1 MLDITEVRFKKIEKG
16 NFLGYASV
24 CISDLVVIKEI
35 KLFEGKDG
43 RYIIMPGIK
52 LKEKDRF
59 RNFAYPI
66 NEEARLQLLKVI
78 SDKYDETYENK
89 EN

>member
-1 MLDITEVRFKKIEKG
+1 
-16 NFLGYASV
+16 
-24 CISDLVVIKEI
+24 
-35 KLFEGKDG
+35 
-43 RYIIMPGIK
+43 MPGIK

-78 SDKYDETYENK
+78 SEKYDETYENK
-89 EN
+89 ED